1 MAARRRDVTQTR
13 YLDAIRLGMTHE
25 AASAYAGVSRITSWR
40 WRREETFATL
50 YMRAEDEA
58 AARHEMAVIEAE
70 DWRAHM
76 AWLER
81 RRKAD
86 WGKNEKLEVSG
97 PEGGAIPVA
106 FQQLDTETLRR
117 LADGGSDPQS

>member
-1 MAARRRDVTQTR
+1 MAATRRDVTQTR

-25 AASAYAGVSRITSWR
+25 AASAHAGVTRSTSWR
-40 WRREETFATL
+40 WREDETFAAL

-58 AARHEMAVIEAE
+58 AARHERAVIEAE

-81 RRKAD
+81 RRRAD
-86 WGKNEKLEVSG
+86 WGKSEKVEVAG
-97 PEGGAIPVA
+97 PEGGAIPLAV
-106 FQQLDTETLRR
+106 QQLDTDTLRR
-117 LADGGSDPQS
+117 LADGGSNPQS